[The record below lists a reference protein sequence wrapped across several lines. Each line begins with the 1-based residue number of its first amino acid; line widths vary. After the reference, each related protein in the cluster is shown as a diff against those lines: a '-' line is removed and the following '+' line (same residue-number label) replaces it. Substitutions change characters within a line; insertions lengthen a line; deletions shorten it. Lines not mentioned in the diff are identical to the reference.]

1 MKPRFRALVLALA
14 LALAGCTTNSAT
26 EIAYTP
32 KPNTCV
38 KVESRNFWSDAI
50 AMPCFDPK
58 GEMLGRQLAAGV
70 SSTSPMQVISGVASG
85 AANAAIISTVMPK
98 LLPATTSTST
108 TVVNTAK

>member
-1 MKPRFRALVLALA
+1 
-14 LALAGCTTNSAT
+14 
-26 EIAYTP
+26 
-32 KPNTCV
+32 
-38 KVESRNFWSDAI
+38 
-50 AMPCFDPK
+50 MPCFDPK